1 MNIMRE
7 NLISMLVKS
16 TSRLGSREALRY
28 KKGGDNSYDSISWEI
43 LLSNCKKVTR
53 ALISLGLDYG
63 DNIGIFSD
71 NRPDWL
77 IADLGI
83 IANRSVVV
91 PLYATSSRQQLKY
104 ITDETRMKLI
114 FVGNSGQYEK
124 AVWIHQNSNTL
135 KKIVVFDQ
143 GIAPNNDYC
152 IDWLE
157 FIKLGSGNDMDSE
170 LNNRINSIKSDDL
183 VTIIYT
189 SGTTGDSKGAMLTH
203 DRFLSAFRIHDKR
216 LDFDENDVSVCFLP
230 LSHVFERTWTFY
242 LLHKG
247 ATNVFIDNPRE
258 VIKQLPVIKPTL
270 MCTVP
275 RFFEKTYEGIQLEK
289 SKWSNIKKKI
299 FDWSIKTGHKY
310 SEYLSNSDKPPVG
323 LSITHAIADKLVL
336 KKLRSIFGGRIKFMP
351 CAGAAIS
358 PGILKFFHAA
368 GVFVNYGY
376 GATETTATVSCFKSD
391 RYNFDTC
398 GSIMP
403 DVEIKISDKGEI
415 LIKGDTVFA
424 GYYNKPEETRKI
436 LIDGWYY
443 SGDQGTVTENGE
455 LIMTDRI
462 KDLIKTSVGKYVSPQ
477 KIEMQLGQDP
487 FIEQVIAI
495 GDARKFVTALIVP
508 SFETLRREVE
518 NMGLHLLDNDALV
531 TKNEIIEFFK
541 ERINRLQEEFTPYER
556 VVKFKLLPEPF
567 TIQNGMLTNTLK
579 VRRNILIELYKEDI
593 DKMYLP

>member
-1 MNIMRE
+1 MKE
-7 NLISMLVKS
+7 NLISILEES
-16 TSRLGSREALRY
+16 TSLLGSREALRY
-28 KKGGDNSYDSISWEI
+28 KKVGDNSYGSISWEI
-43 LLSNCKKVTR
+43 LLNDFKKVTR
-53 ALISLGLDYG
+53 ALIYLGLDYG

-91 PLYATSSRQQLKY
+91 PLYATSSMQQLKY
-104 ITDETRMKLI
+104 IADETKMKLI
-114 FVGNSGQYEK
+114 FAGNSEQYEK
-124 AVWIHQNSNTL
+124 ALWLHENSDTL
-135 KKIVVFDQ
+135 KKIVVFEQ

-157 FIKLGSGNDMDSE
+157 FIKLGSGNDMESE
-170 LNNRINSIKSDDL
+170 LNSRINSIKSDDL

-216 LDFDENDVSVCFLP
+216 LDVDEKDVSVCFLP

-258 VIKQLPVIKPTL
+258 VVKQLPIIKPTL

-299 FDWSIKTGHKY
+299 FDWSIKTGHEY
-310 SEYLSNSDKPPVG
+310 SAHLSNSVKSPVG
-323 LSITHAIADKLVL
+323 LSIRQAIADKLVL
-336 KKLRSIFGGRIKFMP
+336 KKLRRIFGGRIRFMP

-358 PGILKFFHAA
+358 PVLLRFFHAA
-368 GVFVNYGY
+368 GIFINYGY
-376 GATETTATVSCFKSD
+376 GATETSATVSCFKSD

-398 GSIMP
+398 GTIMP
-403 DVEIKISDKGEI
+403 DIEIKISEQGEI
-415 LIKGDTVFA
+415 LIKGDTVFT
-424 GYYNKPEETRKI
+424 GYYNKPEETQKI

-462 KDLIKTSVGKYVSPQ
+462 KDLIKTSGGKYVSPQ
-477 KIEMQLGQDP
+477 KIELHLGQDP

-508 SFETLRREVE
+508 SFEVLRRELG
-518 NMGLHLLDNDALV
+518 NTGLHLLDNAALV
-531 TKNEIIEFFK
+531 SRNEIIEFFK
-541 ERINRLQEEFTPYER
+541 ERISRLQEEFTPYER
-556 VVKFKLLPEPF
+556 VVKFKLLSEPF
-567 TIQNGMLTNTLK
+567 TIQNGILTNTLK
-579 VRRNILIELYKEDI
+579 VRRNILIEKYKEDI
-593 DKMYLP
+593 DTMYLP